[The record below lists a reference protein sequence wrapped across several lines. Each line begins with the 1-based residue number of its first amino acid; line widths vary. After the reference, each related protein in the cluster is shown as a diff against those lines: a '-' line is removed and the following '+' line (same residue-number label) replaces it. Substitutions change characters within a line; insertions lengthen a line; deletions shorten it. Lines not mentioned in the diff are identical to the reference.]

1 MPQPG
6 PQQIADA
13 LIQQTVQHL
22 ITLLEAFHPMLPP
35 GQAMEAL
42 SDGYRIRI
50 EQRVVI
56 ANNQLVVPQG

>member
-1 MPQPG
+1 MTAPR

-22 ITLLEAFHPMLPP
+22 VTLLEAYRPMLPP
-35 GQAMEAL
+35 GQAMEAV
-42 SDGYRIRI
+42 SDSYRIRI

>member
-1 MPQPG
+1 MPEPR

-22 ITLLEAFHPMLPP
+22 VTLLEAYRPMLPP
-35 GQAMEAL
+35 GQAMEAV
-42 SDGYRIRI
+42 SDSYRIRI

-56 ANNQLVVPQG
+56 ANSQLVVPQG

>member
-1 MPQPG
+1 MPEPR

-22 ITLLEAFHPMLPP
+22 VTLLEAFRPMLPP
-35 GQAMEAL
+35 GQAMEAV
-42 SDGYRIRI
+42 SDGYRVRI

-56 ANNQLVVPQG
+56 ANNQLIVPQG

>member
-1 MPQPG
+1 MPEPR

-22 ITLLEAFHPMLPP
+22 VTLLEAYRPMLPP

-56 ANNQLVVPQG
+56 ANNHLVIPQG